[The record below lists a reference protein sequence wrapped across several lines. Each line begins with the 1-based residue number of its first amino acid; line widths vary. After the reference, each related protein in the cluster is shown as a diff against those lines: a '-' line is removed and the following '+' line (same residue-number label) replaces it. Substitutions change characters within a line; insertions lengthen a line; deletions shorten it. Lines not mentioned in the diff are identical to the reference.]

1 MCFNS
6 FTILPQVRLAFIVF
20 LASLVLSGAALSQVP
35 EANLIRSEQA
45 PESPISD
52 AMAVR
57 LIDHCTDRVVGSDPA
72 SDACARF
79 LEHALDL
86 ETQRREAEVAHR
98 IAELEAARAA
108 LDHRNRVLIE
118 QEAQTT
124 VFYYMTLVMLAVGV
138 LAAVAHFIK
147 AMRSGDE
154 TNVEFA
160 VQKDGVR
167 LKTSMIGFL
176 LLLAS
181 MAFYVA
187 YLHAVY
193 GITAVG

>member
-1 MCFNS
+1 M
-6 FTILPQVRLAFIVF
+6 AFIVF
-20 LASLVLSGAALSQVP
+20 LASLVVSGTALSQVP
-35 EANLIRSEQA
+35 EANVIGSERAPASLIG
-45 PESPISD
+45 D
-52 AMAVR
+52 GLAVR
-57 LIDHCTDRVVGSDPA
+57 LIDYCTDRVIGSDPA
-72 SDACARF
+72 SDTCARF
-79 LEHALDL
+79 LERALDL
-86 ETQRREAEVAHR
+86 QIQRREAEVAHR
-98 IAELEAARAA
+98 IAEFEAARAA

-118 QEAQTT
+118 QEAQTK
-124 VFYYMTLVMLAVGV
+124 VFYYITLVMLAVGV
-138 LAAVAHFIK
+138 LAAIAHFIK

-160 VQKDGVR
+160 VQKDGIR

-187 YLHAVY
+187 YLYAVY

>member
-1 MCFNS
+1 M
-6 FTILPQVRLAFIVF
+6 AFIVF
-20 LASLVLSGAALSQVP
+20 LASLVLPCTAVSQVP
-35 EANLIRSEQA
+35 EANVIGSEQA
-45 PESPISD
+45 PASHIGD

-57 LIDHCTDRVVGSDPA
+57 LIDHCTNRVVGSDPP
-72 SDACARF
+72 SDTCARF
-79 LEHALDL
+79 LERALDIQ
-86 ETQRREAEVAHR
+86 TQRREAEVAHQ

-118 QEAQTT
+118 QEAQTK
-124 VFYYMTLVMLAVGV
+124 VFYYITLIMLAVGV

-160 VQKDGVR
+160 VQKDGIR

-193 GITAVG
+193 GVTAIG